1 MSMPSQICHDAEG
14 GTNVSGDAVLPA
26 QHSLV
31 PTALSL
37 PAVVQQLGAASE
49 ILEVRDGP
57 DTQTHCCLLAM
68 TEQSQGPIP
77 SAELHLGPTTSVRA
91 MVVSV
96 QLF

>member
-1 MSMPSQICHDAEG
+1 MSVPNQMCHDAER
-14 GTNVSGDAVLPA
+14 GTNVTGDAVLPA
-26 QHSLV
+26 QRSLA

-37 PAVVQQLGAASE
+37 PAVVQQLGAGSE

-68 TEQSQGPIP
+68 TEQSQGPVP
-77 SAELHLGPTTSVRA
+77 SAELYLGPTSSVRA